1 MGRVMGQVII
11 RNLDDEVIERLKAKA
26 ATQNQSV
33 EQALRD
39 IVSTAVKPTR
49 AAVLQEMDRIRRMTP
64 RSLTT
69 ESAELIGESRAER

>member
-1 MGRVMGQVII
+1 MGQVII